1 LLLEE
6 EQRSKIMKFRILDT
20 QATYQRLFD
29 APDDVTRET
38 IFRAEIAEP
47 FDRVVRVVSGGSDV
61 LAAFN
66 MWGMSPTQFAEPE
79 REKTQQV
86 FDILR
91 QHKAW
96 NAAAQSLDDARH
108 AFSSYADRIPLDE
121 IVFALTIMRPTSWGG
136 DDQGYTGFGGVPG
149 YILTCYSMPNAYN
162 LPRIG
167 GTTVHELHHNIRF
180 TLFPFIPGR
189 VTLGDY
195 IVAEG
200 LAEAFAGEIYGDDI
214 VGYYVT
220 DFDDSRL
227 EETKRLIGGEF
238 DLTDFNR
245 MRAYV
250 FGDTIADMSGM
261 GMEKVGVPD
270 YAGYALGY
278 RAVKAYQART
288 GKSIVEMTFR
298 PAEEILCES
307 GFFA

>member
-1 LLLEE
+1 
-6 EQRSKIMKFRILDT
+6 MKFNILDT
-20 QATYQRLFD
+20 QQTYRRLFD
-29 APDDVTRET
+29 APNDAARKM
-38 IFRAEIAEP
+38 IFRSEIAEP
-47 FDRVVRVVSGGSDV
+47 FTPVVNIMGGGGDV
-61 LAAFN
+61 LATFE
-66 MWGMSPTQFAEPE
+66 MWGMSPEQFAEPD
-79 REKTQQV
+79 REKTRQV
-86 FDILR
+86 FDILSE
-91 QHKAW
+91 HHAW
-96 NAAAQSLDDARH
+96 EAAAQSLEDARQ
-108 AFSSYADRIPLDE
+108 AFEPFADRIPLDE
-121 IVFALTIMRPTSWGG
+121 IVFGLLIMRPVAWGG
-136 DDQGYTGFGGVPG
+136 NDQGYTGFGGMPG
-149 YILTCYSMPNAYN
+149 YIMTCYSTPNAYN

-180 TLFPFIPGR
+180 TLFPFIPGC
-189 VTLGDY
+189 VTLGAY

-200 LAEAFAGEIYGDDI
+200 LAEAFAGELYGDKV

-227 EETKRLIGGEF
+227 EETKRMIGSEL

-288 GKSIVEMTFR
+288 GKSIVEITFI
-298 PAEEILCES
+298 PAEEILRES
-307 GFFA
+307 GIFE